1 MPYRHIVDEA
11 GDKLRILDI
20 DGYYAPTFD
29 LLSNHEAEVRSI
41 PDWQCRPDDVY
52 ICAYPKAGIYDMH
65 AAVAYTLVVNGDQ
78 NHEHLSNILHVYNNL
93 EPKTFHI
100 TIH

>member
-20 DGYYAPTFD
+20 DGFYAPTFD
-29 LLSNHEAEVRSI
+29 LSNHEAEVRSI
-41 PDWQCRPDDVY
+41 PDWKCRPDDVY

-65 AAVAYTLVVNGDQ
+65 TAASCISFVNGDHS
-78 NHEHLSNILHVYNNL
+78 HEHLNDILYNNL
-93 EPKTFHI
+93 ESKTFHI
-100 TIH
+100 AIY